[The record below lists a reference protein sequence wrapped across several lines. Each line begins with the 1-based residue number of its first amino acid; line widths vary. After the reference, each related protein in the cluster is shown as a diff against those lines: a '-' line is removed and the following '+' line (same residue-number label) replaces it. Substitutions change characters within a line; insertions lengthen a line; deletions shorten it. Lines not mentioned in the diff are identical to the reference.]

1 MWQSL
6 IAGALGIWLKSL
18 FKNTNLFSSHAD
30 YLKNHSMKKN
40 CWDIILQLKIE
51 QLMYCFCFKD
61 LVCVKNWLLVQFS
74 RNSTVLQYSTV
85 FTVQYSFH
93 STVQFSQYSTV
104 FTIQYS
110 FYSTVQFLQYYTV
123 FYSTVQFSLHAVY
136 VQIILCII

>member
-18 FKNTNLFSSHAD
+18 FKNTYLFISNAD
-30 YLKNHSMKKN
+30 YLKNNSMKKS

-61 LVCVKNWLLVQFS
+61 LVCVKNWLLVQFL
-74 RNSTVLQYSTV
+74 RNSTVLLYITVLLYSTV

-104 FTIQYS
+104 FTVQYS
-110 FYSTVQFLQYYTV
+110 FYSTIQF
-123 FYSTVQFSLHAVY
+123 FTVQYSFHSM
-136 VQIILCII
+136 LCMYR